1 PARVHELLLPERTL
15 AELFPGVERECVRV
29 PVGEIVRPPDMVLT
43 IVEWLALGG
52 ICRWIRP
59 QRGVEI
65 GTYTGSSTLTMAMNW
80 PDAARI
86 YTLDLDPSEREAL
99 FTQMAVRLPSFA
111 VGEQFQN
118 FAAAGLPQSRV
129 HIVTGRF
136 EDTLPHWK
144 PFPISFL
151 HLDC

>member
-1 PARVHELLLPERTL
+1 
-15 AELFPGVERECVRV
+15 
-29 PVGEIVRPPDMVLT
+29 PPDMVLP

-59 QRGVEI
+59 QRVFEI

-151 HLDC
+151 HLDCDWYESVKLCLKTFHDSVLPGGAVVFDDYGF